1 MGGASVAAGALKRAE
16 SRRASLPTR
25 AIDDNG
31 RRSCCDDVT
40 PKLPF
45 IRAHSHHFTMQT
57 CFCTQLSYFMVVLLQ
72 YNECKRIKN
81 LHESHFMTLNIHF
94 ISRIMQRAQTYSHLM
109 KICWTLP
116 QVRCGFNTTKKIN
129 TIEFELLFIKLQI
142 LLFSVVYFCK
152 KTNKK

>member
-25 AIDDNG
+25 AHDDNG

-72 YNECKRIKN
+72 YNECKRLKT
-81 LHESHFMTLNIHF
+81 LHESHFMTYKHTFHQQDNAASPDIQ
-94 ISRIMQRAQTYSHLM
+94 S
-109 KICWTLP
+109 P
-116 QVRCGFNTTKKIN
+116 N
-129 TIEFELLFIKLQI
+129 EDLLDFATGEMW
-142 LLFSVVYFCK
+142 FRY
-152 KTNKK
+152 N